1 MSIKEEL
8 PEDHQPREQRG
19 GGFLNSCTGIVHSF
33 IHFIDFRQRSVMS
46 RGERDL
52 KDVGAIQQLLLPSGG
67 T

>member
-8 PEDHQPREQRG
+8 PEDHQPREQG
-19 GGFLNSCTGIVHSF
+19 GGFLNSCTGIVRSF
-33 IHFIDFRQRSVMS
+33 IPFIGFRQISVMS

-52 KDVGAIQQLLLPSGG
+52 KDAGTIQQLLLPSGG